1 MTIDPPLSEEGKP
14 DSDERN
20 LAVLAHV
27 AAPFAYIFFALGQVL
42 VPLGIWIWKKEASPF
57 VEANARESLN
67 FQISMTI
74 YMLVAAVLTY
84 VLVGFLVIAAL
95 AVVELV
101 CVVLAAVHASRGET
115 YRYPFS
121 LRLVS

>member
-1 MTIDPPLSEEGKP
+1 MTSDPPSARESEV

-20 LAVLAHV
+20 WAVLSHV
-27 AAPFAYIFFALGQVL
+27 AALLASVFVLGQVL
-42 VPLGIWIWKKEASPF
+42 VPLGIWLWKKDTSAF

-67 FQISMTI
+67 FQLSMTI
-74 YMLVAAVLTY
+74 YFVVAAVLTY
-84 VLVGFLVIAAL
+84 VLVGFPMIAAL

-101 CVVLAAVHASRGET
+101 CVVLAAVHASRGES

-121 LRLVS
+121 LRLVT